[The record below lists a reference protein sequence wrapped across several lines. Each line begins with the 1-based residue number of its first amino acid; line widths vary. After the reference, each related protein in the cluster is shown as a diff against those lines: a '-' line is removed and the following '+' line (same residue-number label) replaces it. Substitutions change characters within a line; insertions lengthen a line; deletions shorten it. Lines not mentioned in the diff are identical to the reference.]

1 MMNRFAYAPIAL
13 LALLVACKDN
23 VKETPSGL
31 KYTVIETGD
40 GVNPK
45 TEEVLVFDYELKDS
59 KDSVW
64 GETFTEGIPA
74 ATKINDSTQMAT
86 EDGMTQMFRT
96 LSVGDSVKTEMPVK
110 DFFTK
115 VVGAPVPPN
124 VDTTLNV
131 TYTIKVQDIM
141 SVDEFLKAREVL
153 MKKREDRVFG
163 EDADKIKKYLA
174 DSNVTA
180 LQDTSG
186 LQYIIHSQG
195 KGKKPSIDDCVEV
208 KYEGRF
214 LKTGEVFDKADRM
227 AFPLNG
233 VIAGWKLG
241 IAMLGEGDSGTFYIP
256 SKLAYGPQGYPG
268 AIPPDAI
275 LIFDVTLL
283 NVEDEFDQASR
294 TCK

>member
-1 MMNRFAYAPIAL
+1 MNKSAYALMSLLMLAIA
-13 LALLVACKDN
+13 CSDN
-23 VKETPSGL
+23 VKETPNGL

-40 GVNPK
+40 GVVPK
-45 TEEVLVFDYELKDS
+45 TEEVLVFDYQLKDS

-74 ATKINDSTQMAT
+74 ATKINDSTQIAS
-86 EDGMTQMFRT
+86 EDGMTQMFRS

-124 VDTTLNV
+124 VDTTLSV

-141 SVDEFLKAREVL
+141 TVEEFLKEREVQ
-153 MKKREDRVFG
+153 MKRRESRIFG
-163 EDADKIKKYLA
+163 EDTEKIKKYLS
-174 DSNVTA
+174 DSNLTA
-180 LQDTSG
+180 RQDTSG
-186 LQYIIHSQG
+186 LQYVIHSNSG
-195 KGKKPSIDDCVEV
+195 GKKPSLDDCVEV

-214 LKTGEVFDKADRM
+214 LKTGEIFDKAERI

-241 IAMLGEGDSGTFYIP
+241 IPMLGKGDSGTFYIP
-256 SKLAYGPQGYPG
+256 SKLAYGPQGYAG

-275 LIFDVTLL
+275 LIFNVTLL
-283 NVEDEFDQASR
+283 EVKREFDQATR

>member
-1 MMNRFAYAPIAL
+1 MNKSVYAPVAL
-13 LALLVACKDN
+13 LALLIACNDN
-23 VKETPSGL
+23 ERETPSGL

-40 GVNPK
+40 GVTPK
-45 TEEVLVFDYELKDS
+45 VEEVLVFDYQLRDS

-74 ATKINDSTQMAT
+74 ATKINDSTQIAT

-141 SVDEFLKAREVL
+141 SVDEYLKAREAQL
-153 MKKREDRVFG
+153 KQREDRIFG
-163 EDADKIKKYLA
+163 EDAESIKKYLA

-186 LQYIIHSQG
+186 IHYVIHSKG
-195 KGKKPSIDDCVEV
+195 KGKKPSTTDCVEV

-214 LKTGEVFDKADRM
+214 LKTGEIFDKQDRM

-233 VIAGWKLG
+233 VIAGWTLA
-241 IAMLGEGDSGTFYIP
+241 IPMLGEGDSATFYIP

-283 NVEDEFDQASR
+283 NVEDEFDQQTR

>member
-1 MMNRFAYAPIAL
+1 MNKSAYALIFL
-13 LALLVACKDN
+13 LTLAIACKDN
-23 VKETPSGL
+23 VRETPNGL

-40 GVNPK
+40 GVTPK

-64 GETFTEGIPA
+64 GETFTQGIPA
-74 ATKINDSTQMAT
+74 ATKINDSTQIAN

-124 VDTTLNV
+124 VDTTLSV

-141 SVDEFLKAREVL
+141 SVEEFMKAREVHL
-153 MKKREDRVFG
+153 KRREDRVFG
-163 EDADKIKKYLA
+163 EDTDKIKKHLA
-174 DSNVTA
+174 DSNLTA

-186 LQYIIHSQG
+186 LQYIIHSNSG
-195 KGKKPSIDDCVEV
+195 GKKPSPDDCVEV

-214 LKTGEVFDKADRM
+214 LKTGEVFDKAERI
-227 AFPLNG
+227 AFPLDG

-241 IAMLGEGDSGTFYIP
+241 IPMLGKGDSGTFYIP
-256 SKLAYGPQGYPG
+256 SKLAYGAQGYPG

-283 NVEDEFDQASR
+283 DVKDEFDQESR

>member
-1 MMNRFAYAPIAL
+1 MNKSVYAPVALMALFIA
-13 LALLVACKDN
+13 CNDN
-23 VKETPSGL
+23 QRETPNGL

-40 GVNPK
+40 GVAPK
-45 TEEVLVFDYELKDS
+45 VGEVLVFDYELKDS
-59 KDSVW
+59 KDSIW

-74 ATKINDSTQMAT
+74 ATKINDSTQIAS

-96 LSVGDSVKTEMPVK
+96 LSVGDSVKTDMPVK

-141 SVDEFLKAREVL
+141 SVDEYLKAREAQL
-153 MKKREDRVFG
+153 KRREDRVLG
-163 EDADKIKKYLA
+163 EDTETISKYLT
-174 DSNVTA
+174 DSNITA
-180 LQDTSG
+180 SRDTSG
-186 LQYIIHSQG
+186 LQYVIHSQG
-195 KGKKPSIDDCVEV
+195 NGKKPSLDDCVEV

-214 LKTGEVFDKADRM
+214 LKTGEVFDKQDRM
-227 AFPLNG
+227 AFPLKG
-233 VIAGWKLG
+233 VIAGWTLG
-241 IAMLGEGDSGTFYIP
+241 IPMLGEGDSGTFYIP

-275 LIFDVTLL
+275 LVFDVTLL
-283 NVEDEFDQASR
+283 NVEDEYDQATR

>member
-1 MMNRFAYAPIAL
+1 MNKSAYALMSLLMLAIA
-13 LALLVACKDN
+13 CSDN
-23 VKETPSGL
+23 VKETPNGL

-40 GVNPK
+40 GVVPK
-45 TEEVLVFDYELKDS
+45 TEEVLVFDYQLKDS

-74 ATKINDSTQMAT
+74 ATKINDSTQIAS
-86 EDGMTQMFRT
+86 EDGMTQMFRS

-124 VDTTLNV
+124 VDTTLSV

-141 SVDEFLKAREVL
+141 TVEEFLKEREVQ
-153 MKKREDRVFG
+153 MKRRESRIFG
-163 EDADKIKKYLA
+163 EDTEKIKKYLS
-174 DSNVTA
+174 DSNLTA
-180 LQDTSG
+180 RQDTSG
-186 LQYIIHSQG
+186 LQYVIHSNSG
-195 KGKKPSIDDCVEV
+195 GKKPSLDDCVEV

-214 LKTGEVFDKADRM
+214 LKTGEIFDKAERI

-241 IAMLGEGDSGTFYIP
+241 IPMLGKGDSGTFYIP
-256 SKLAYGPQGYPG
+256 SKLAYGPQGYAG

-275 LIFDVTLL
+275 LIFNVTLL
-283 NVEDEFDQASR
+283 DVKREFDQATR

>member
-1 MMNRFAYAPIAL
+1 MSLLMLAIA
-13 LALLVACKDN
+13 CSDN
-23 VKETPSGL
+23 VKETPNGL

-40 GVNPK
+40 GVVPK
-45 TEEVLVFDYELKDS
+45 TEEVLVFDYQLKDS

-74 ATKINDSTQMAT
+74 ATKINDSTQIAS
-86 EDGMTQMFRT
+86 EDGMTQMFRS

-124 VDTTLNV
+124 VDTTLSV

-141 SVDEFLKAREVL
+141 TVEEFLKEREVQ
-153 MKKREDRVFG
+153 MKRRESRIFG
-163 EDADKIKKYLA
+163 EDTEKIKKYLS
-174 DSNVTA
+174 DSNLTA
-180 LQDTSG
+180 RQDTSG
-186 LQYIIHSQG
+186 LQYVIHSNSG
-195 KGKKPSIDDCVEV
+195 GKKPSLDDCVEV

-214 LKTGEVFDKADRM
+214 LKTGEIFDKAERI

-241 IAMLGEGDSGTFYIP
+241 IPMLGKGDSGTFYIP
-256 SKLAYGPQGYPG
+256 SKLAYGPQGYAG

-275 LIFDVTLL
+275 LIFNVTLL
-283 NVEDEFDQASR
+283 EVKREFDQATR

>member
-1 MMNRFAYAPIAL
+1 MNKSAYALMSLLMLAIA
-13 LALLVACKDN
+13 CSDN
-23 VKETPSGL
+23 VKETPNGL

-40 GVNPK
+40 GVIPK
-45 TEEVLVFDYELKDS
+45 TEEVLVFDYQLKDS

-74 ATKINDSTQMAT
+74 ATKINDSTQIAT
-86 EDGMTQMFRT
+86 EDGMTQMFRS

-124 VDTTLNV
+124 VDTTLSV

-141 SVDEFLKAREVL
+141 SVEEFLKEREVQL
-153 MKKREDRVFG
+153 KRRETRVFG
-163 EDADKIKKYLA
+163 EDTETIKKYLS
-174 DSNVTA
+174 DSNLTA
-180 LQDTSG
+180 RQDTSG
-186 LQYIIHSQG
+186 LQYVIHSTSG
-195 KGKKPSIDDCVEV
+195 GKKPSLDDCVEV

-214 LKTGEVFDKADRM
+214 LKTGEIFDKQERI

-241 IAMLGEGDSGTFYIP
+241 IPMLGKGDSGTFYVP
-256 SKLAYGPQGYPG
+256 SKLAYGPQGFAG

-275 LIFDVTLL
+275 LIFNVTLL
-283 NVEDEFDQASR
+283 DVKGEFDQATR